1 MRKTVI
7 MQILL
12 SKKKVNKLCVTS
24 KSGETLQV
32 SLKKILTIKSNHNE
46 NLHFIFCLL
55 ILGFI
60 KILTEINSLYNF
72 IKQLSDF
79 F

>member
-32 SLKKILTIKSNHNE
+32 NSKKISTIKSNHNE
-46 NLHFIFCLL
+46 NLHFIFL
-55 ILGFI
+55 FFDFRFY
-60 KILTEINSLYNF
+60 KNF
-72 IKQLSDF
+72 N
-79 F
+79 